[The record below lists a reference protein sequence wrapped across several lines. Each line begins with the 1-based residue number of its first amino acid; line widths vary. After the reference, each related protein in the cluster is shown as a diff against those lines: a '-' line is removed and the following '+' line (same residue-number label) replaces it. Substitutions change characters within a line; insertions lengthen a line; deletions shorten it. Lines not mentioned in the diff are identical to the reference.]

1 MSNVSE
7 TEKDPEA
14 GPSAAEPGG
23 PAALTPSEPAPG
35 NGRPAATDTPPAAGT
50 GSAEAAAD
58 APRSAAGDTAAE
70 GATAATGGTEPERTT
85 AATGDA
91 GAEGPNATTG
101 GTTVEGAR
109 TATGDARAEG
119 ARTATGGTTAEGG
132 AGADGGEAAKQAAS
146 SAKAA
151 TEDTKTGSA
160 AQATGD
166 TKQSAGRSK
175 AGAAKAEGGTAA
187 GEAGKTDGATAQ
199 GGERVSLVKVDPFG
213 SFAPV
218 PGEEPSKARRVAARI
233 GNAVGEFLGHEWTM
247 AAVGSVLLAAVMTW
261 PTLQDP
267 SRTIPQDYAD
277 PTLQAWQMSWGGHIL
292 TTNPAQLWNANAFFP
307 SNYSYAFSDTLLGY
321 APAGMLGSGPVAA
334 LVRYNIMYVLVYA
347 LAFFGAYVL
356 ARQLGSRPTGAVV
369 AGAAFAYAPYRL
381 GQAGHLHVLSIGGIA
396 LALAMLARG
405 HGFSLRN
412 GYQPDKRRWGWVLA
426 GWLVASWQISLGFG
440 IGIPFVYALLL
451 AVLATA
457 VSWGYRH
464 VRKWGVTRPFGWK
477 LFFANLGGGA
487 IFSVV
492 GGLMAYPYLQV
503 LKEHPYAR
511 RSEELVGLF
520 SPPLKGFF
528 IAPKESW
535 LWGDAYEGARAT
547 LSWAPEMA
555 LLPGFFLYGLAFAGL
570 FVSAWRLKHRIWML
584 VGVIGTVA
592 LAMGT
597 HGPGEGEFGYL
608 ALYRALPGF
617 DGIRT
622 SGRLVVWT
630 TLFLALLAAGAV
642 SAFAERAVELF
653 ADRTHSEPGD
663 RAGFLP
669 RLLTLIPVM
678 LVLFEGTHETPHPVV
693 PTTPIAMSTV
703 QGPLMVLPSHELF
716 DMNVMLWSTDG
727 FPKIANGGSG
737 FTPMDLQELRQTME
751 QFPDEQTVALLR
763 ERHIRTVVV
772 VRSQAL
778 GSAYERAIDAPID
791 GLGLTRTEQ
800 GDVVLYKVEDS

>member
-14 GPSAAEPGG
+14 GPSAAEPGD
-23 PAALTPSEPAPG
+23 PAALTSREPAPG
-35 NGRPAATDTPPAAGT
+35 NGKPAATDTPPVAAGT
-50 GSAEAAAD
+50 AESAAD
-58 APRSAAGDTAAE
+58 APAEDATAAESGAAEGDTA
-70 GATAATGGTEPERTT
+70 
-85 AATGDA
+85 
-91 GAEGPNATTG
+91 
-101 GTTVEGAR
+101 
-109 TATGDARAEG
+109 
-119 ARTATGGTTAEGG
+119 TAE
-132 AGADGGEAAKQAAS
+132 AGS
-146 SAKAA
+146 
-151 TEDTKTGSA
+151 TED
-160 AQATGD
+160 
-166 TKQSAGRSK
+166 
-175 AGAAKAEGGTAA
+175 GAAKAEADTTAEEAGNAKDGAAKAGDAKGGAAKAGGDTAA
-187 GEAGKTDGATAQ
+187 GEAGKADGAAQ
-199 GGERVSLVKVDPFG
+199 GGERVSLVKADPFG

-218 PGEEPSKARRVAARI
+218 PDEEPGKARRVAARV

-261 PTLQDP
+261 PTLRNP
-267 SRTIPQDYAD
+267 GTTIPQDTAD
-277 PTLQAWQMSWGGHIL
+277 PTLQAWQMSWAGHIL

-334 LVRYNIMYVLVYA
+334 LVRYNIMYVLIYA

-356 ARQLGSRPTGAVV
+356 ARQLGARPTGAVV

-405 HGFSLRN
+405 HGFSLRD

-457 VSWGYRH
+457 ISWGYRH

-487 IFSVV
+487 IFAAV

-528 IAPKESW
+528 IAPPESW
-535 LWGDAYEGARAT
+535 LWGEAYADARGT
-547 LSWAPEMA
+547 LTWAPEMA

-570 FVSAWRLKHRIWML
+570 FVSTWRLKHRVWML
-584 VGVIGTVA
+584 VGVLGTVA

-597 HGPGEGEFGYL
+597 HGPGKGEFGYL

-630 TLFLALLAAGAV
+630 TLFLGLLAAGAV
-642 SAFAERAVELF
+642 SAFAARAVELF
-653 ADRTHSEPGD
+653 ADRTQSEPGD

-669 RLLTLIPVM
+669 RLATLIPVM
-678 LVLFEGTHETPHPVV
+678 LVLFEGAHNTPHPVV
-693 PTTPIAMSTV
+693 PTTPIAMSSV
-703 QGPLMVLPSHELF
+703 RGPVMVLPSHELF

-727 FPKIANGGSG
+727 FPKIVNGGSG
-737 FTPMDLQELRQTME
+737 FTPLDQQELRQTMQ

-763 ERHIRTVVV
+763 GRHIRTVLV

>member
-1 MSNVSE
+1 MTVREESASGNGKPAARG
-7 TEKDPEA
+7 TADPEEGA
-14 GPSAAEPGG
+14 PTADAEST
-23 PAALTPSEPAPG
+23 ANAEST
-35 NGRPAATDTPPAAGT
+35 
-50 GSAEAAAD
+50 AEAESTANAESTAEAKGTAD
-58 APRSAAGDTAAE
+58 AASTPKTAPSTDAASSTDPASTDAASS
-70 GATAATGGTEPERTT
+70 TDAATGPVGAAGGKEGEKGAAQDGKA
-85 AATGDA
+85 AAT
-91 GAEGPNATTG
+91 
-101 GTTVEGAR
+101 
-109 TATGDARAEG
+109 
-119 ARTATGGTTAEGG
+119 
-132 AGADGGEAAKQAAS
+132 ADQ
-146 SAKAA
+146 
-151 TEDTKTGSA
+151 
-160 AQATGD
+160 
-166 TKQSAGRSK
+166 
-175 AGAAKAEGGTAA
+175 
-187 GEAGKTDGATAQ
+187 
-199 GGERVSLVKVDPFG
+199 RVSLVKVKAEDPFG

-218 PGEEPSKARRVAARI
+218 PEAVPSRARRVVARV
-233 GNAVGEFLGHEWTM
+233 GNAVGGFLGHEWTM

-261 PTLQDP
+261 PTLQHP
-267 SRTIPQDYAD
+267 ATTIPEDTAD

-307 SNYSYAFSDTLLGY
+307 DKYSYAFSDTLLGY
-321 APAGMLGSGPVAA
+321 APAGMIGSGPMAA
-334 LVRYNIMYVLVYA
+334 LVRYNIIYVLIFA

-356 ARQLGSRPTGAVV
+356 ARQLGARPTGAVV
-369 AGAAFAYAPYRL
+369 AGAAFAYAPWRL

-405 HGFSLRN
+405 HGFSLRD
-412 GYQPDKRRWGWVLA
+412 GYQPDRRRWGWVLA
-426 GWLVASWQISLGFG
+426 GWLVAAWQISLGFG

-451 AVLATA
+451 IVVVTA

-487 IFSVV
+487 IFAAV

-528 IAPKESW
+528 IAPPESW
-535 LWGDAYEGARAT
+535 LWGEAYRAARGT
-547 LSWAPEMA
+547 LTWAPEMA

-570 FVSAWRLKHRIWML
+570 FVSTWRIKHRIWML
-584 VGVIGTVA
+584 VGVVGTIA

-597 HGPGEGEFGYL
+597 NGFGKGEFGYL

-653 ADRTHSEPGD
+653 ADRTQTERRD
-663 RAGFLP
+663 RAGFFP
-669 RLLTLIPVM
+669 RLATLIPVM
-678 LVLFEGTHETPHPVV
+678 LVLFEGTHSTPHPVV
-693 PTTPIAMSTV
+693 PTAPVAMSTV

-727 FPKIANGGSG
+727 FPKIVNGGSG
-737 FTPMDLQELRQTME
+737 FTPMDQQELRLTMQ
-751 QFPDEQTVALLR
+751 QFPDEGTVALLR
-763 ERHIRTVVV
+763 ERGIRTVVV

-800 GDVVLYKVEDS
+800 GDVVLYQVEDR